1 MESYYLPLLL
11 FLSLIILLI
20 VLLLLCYF
28 THYFYILG
36 SGKEEVMV
44 RGAGKRCQTLVIAQI
59 YISVTKPKGCSR
71 HLFSPTDRL
80 PQITIVVSKLPIQ
93 LYLYF
98 TNYPTPLYYI
108 YKLPHP
114 TILYLQI
121 TLPHYTQCCYP
132 IRNFWFAVKKQ
143 TL

>member
-1 MESYYLPLLL
+1 MGIY
-11 FLSLIILLI
+11 
-20 VLLLLCYF
+20 
-28 THYFYILG
+28 
-36 SGKEEVMV
+36 
-44 RGAGKRCQTLVIAQI
+44 I

-121 TLPHYTQCCYP
+121 TPPTILYLQNTPPHYTIFSP
-132 IRNFWFAVKKQ
+132 SIFLSLIILVLLLGWAMKP
-143 TL
+143 